1 MPPPASPAPSPA
13 PSRAPSISISTPVP
27 IAPYPIPNNHTSV
40 HSSRQN
46 SLESPRHTS
55 PRPPK
60 RNRSALRQFYGL
72 SASGEILPE
81 LDRDN
86 FSAGAYVNKLLAE
99 KGVRELLQV
108 ENELVN
114 DIRGLDG
121 ERKALVYD
129 NYSKLIAAT
138 DTIKRM
144 RASMEPM
151 TPTTSTLEPAVSHI
165 EGVSRELVQGM
176 RAASPRPQ
184 KVWEKANRD
193 METVKWALEAPQKIR
208 ALTEEGNGEGA
219 LIVWESLR
227 GLCEKWKGTKGVEE
241 LMKSGEEAMKVPE
254 K

>member
-1 MPPPASPAPSPA
+1 MPHPASPAPSPA
-13 PSRAPSISISTPVP
+13 PSRAPSISVSTPGPV
-27 IAPYPIPNNHTSV
+27 APYPFPNNHTSV

-60 RNRSALRQFYGL
+60 CNRSALRQFYGL

-86 FSAGAYVNKLLAE
+86 FSAEAYVDKLLAE

-121 ERKALVYD
+121 EH
-129 NYSKLIAAT
+129 
-138 DTIKRM
+138 TIKRM

-151 TPTTSTLEPAVSHI
+151 TPTTNTLEPAVSHI

-184 KVWEKANRD
+184 KEWEKANRD
-193 METVKWALEAPQKIR
+193 VETVKWALEAPQKIR

-219 LIVWESLR
+219 LIVWERLR

-241 LMKSGEEAMKVPE
+241 LMKSGEE
-254 K
+254 